1 MKYCVFCAAN
11 IDENKESISIALQA
25 LDSLKLMWELN
36 ADATG
41 VYEGSQFI
49 VNSNDGGNTSIWAED
64 EDIHRLIYSCMSF
77 ASKGVRLIYSNKTNK
92 TI

>member
-1 MKYCVFCAAN
+1 MKHCVFCAAN
-11 IDENKESISIALQA
+11 IDKNKESISIALQA

-41 VYEGSQFI
+41 VYEGSDFTI
-49 VNSNDGGNTSIWAED
+49 DYNDGNNTSIWAED

-77 ASKGVRLIYSNKTNK
+77 AFDRARLIYSNKINK